1 MQDDQQIRTDTICQ
15 KGVSKIMKYAVGID
29 VGGTNT
35 RVALINEEYKILE
48 RIQFSTDSKD
58 PEVTL
63 NKIGEIIKGFGK
75 EVEGIGISCP
85 GPLDLI
91 EGVVLTPPNLPG
103 WHHLALSKRLE
114 EITGVRV
121 CLENDA
127 NLACL
132 AETLE
137 GAGAGKHFV
146 QFLTISTGV
155 GAGLCING
163 KIYHGAKGYGQEVAN
178 SVVWKNG
185 PKQGDLKAGS
195 IESIASGT
203 AITKR
208 ANDAGLE
215 AAHAGEVYEL
225 AKEGNE
231 TARQIMEDTYEYLS
245 NFLGILY
252 GVLDPEIFILSGS
265 VALKIPGFIEEVE
278 KRTKEKVY
286 DALKENIKIVPAA
299 LGEDCGL
306 IGAACLILHEP
317 S

>member
-1 MQDDQQIRTDTICQ
+1 
-15 KGVSKIMKYAVGID
+15 MKYAVGID

-63 NKIGEIIKGFGK
+63 NKIGEIIKEFGK
-75 EVEGIGISCP
+75 EIEGIGISCP

>member
-1 MQDDQQIRTDTICQ
+1 
-15 KGVSKIMKYAVGID
+15 MKYAVGID

-35 RVALINEEYKILE
+35 RVALINEKYEIKE
-48 RIQFSTDSKD
+48 RVQFGSD
-58 PEVTL
+58 PKNPIKTL
-63 NKIGEIIKGFGK
+63 NQINDVIKGFGEK
-75 EVEGIGISCP
+75 IEGIGISCP

-91 EGVVLTPPNLPG
+91 NGIILTPPNLPG
-103 WHHLALSKRLE
+103 WHNFELTKELE
-114 EITGVRV
+114 KITGVSV
-121 CLENDA
+121 QLENDA
-127 NLACL
+127 NLAAL
-132 AETLE
+132 AEALV

-155 GAGLCING
+155 GAGLCVNG
-163 KIYHGAKGYGQEVAN
+163 KIYHGAKGFGQEVAN
-178 SVVWKNG
+178 SIVWRDG
-185 PKQGDLKAGS
+185 PSQGDLKKGS

-208 ANDAGLE
+208 ANDAGIS
-215 AAHAGEVYEL
+215 AAHAGEVYEA
-225 AKEGNE
+225 AKAGNE
-231 TARQIMEDTYEYLS
+231 TAKEIMEDTYEYLS
-245 NFLGILY
+245 NFLGTLY

-265 VALKIPGFIEEVE
+265 VALKIPGFIKEVE

-306 IGAACLILHEP
+306 VGAACLILQDP

>member
-1 MQDDQQIRTDTICQ
+1 
-15 KGVSKIMKYAVGID
+15 MKYAVGID

-48 RIQFSTDSKD
+48 RIKFSTDSKD

-63 NKIGEIIKGFGK
+63 QKIGEIIKGFAK
-75 EVEGIGISCP
+75 EIEGIGISCP

-91 EGVVLTPPNLPG
+91 GGVVLTPPNLPG
-103 WHHLALSKRLE
+103 WHYLPLSKRLE
-114 EITGVRV
+114 EITGVKV
-121 CLENDA
+121 ALENDA
-127 NLACL
+127 NLAAL
-132 AETLE
+132 AEALV

-155 GAGLCING
+155 GAGLCVNG
-163 KIYHGAKGYGQEVAN
+163 KIYHGAKGFGQEVAN
-178 SVVWKNG
+178 SIVWRDG
-185 PKQGDLKAGS
+185 PSQGDLKKGS

-208 ANDAGLE
+208 ANDAGIS
-215 AAHAGEVYEL
+215 AAHVGEVYEA
-225 AKEGNE
+225 AKAGNE
-231 TARQIMEDTYEYLS
+231 TAKEIMEDTYEYLS
-245 NFLGILY
+245 NFLGTLY

-265 VALKIPGFIEEVE
+265 VALKIPGFIKEVE

-286 DALKENIKIVPAA
+286 DALKENVKIIPAA

-306 IGAACLILHEP
+306 IGAACLILHDP

>member
-1 MQDDQQIRTDTICQ
+1 
-15 KGVSKIMKYAVGID
+15 MKYAVGID

-63 NKIGEIIKGFGK
+63 NKIGEIIKEFGK
-75 EVEGIGISCP
+75 EIEGIGISCP

-132 AETLE
+132 AEALE

-278 KRTKEKVY
+278 KRTKH
-286 DALKENIKIVPAA
+286 IR
-299 LGEDCGL
+299 
-306 IGAACLILHEP
+306 
-317 S
+317 